1 VGIKTFRKVAI
12 FLILEVIH
20 SLSTRSLLQPAFKS
34 FEQDAV
40 LVATYM
46 PQAGFNRIY

>member
-1 VGIKTFRKVAI
+1 MP
-12 FLILEVIH
+12 FLNSGQFPEKE
-20 SLSTRSLLQPAFKS
+20 SSAAPTFKS

-46 PQAGFNRIY
+46 PHKSTL